1 MRLGFLRLPIRTRH
15 YSMTCPASAGHFL
28 TGARPKKTMASK
40 SIKTGRRGGEVSAA
54 LQAERVATRD
64 AAIAPVIAEIRAS
77 GVTSAY
83 GIAKALNERGIPT
96 ATGRAQWKAN
106 TVRRLLARI
115 TPACGAP

>member
-1 MRLGFLRLPIRTRH
+1 VDASLFH
-15 YSMTCPASAGHFL
+15 DCPASVGHFL
-28 TGARPKKTMASK
+28 AGARPNKTMASK
-40 SIKTGRRGGEVSAA
+40 PIKTGRRGGEVSAA

-83 GIAKALNERGIPT
+83 GIAKALNELGIPT

-106 TVRRLLARI
+106 TVHRLLARI